1 MKSGVPKGENCLVD
15 MDSKAGDRFSAEPA
29 DAAGSGGVMGS
40 LPLKELEGLP
50 LKELEGLP
58 PWLSALPHRLWLP
71 KGLSPSVA
79 KEWFDRRRAS
89 IRPWAGFVDHRK
101 FTKPRNF
108 GELCQRV
115 VRNFDTYNSNYTF
128 IFLGLIIYCI
138 ISSPMLLIA
147 LAVFVGAFYIIHL
160 KSLESKLVI
169 FGKEVTGPHQLG
181 LAGAVSFPVFWL
193 AGAGAA
199 VFWVLGATM
208 FVIGSHAAFRELEG
222 GSEMEELF
230 MEPV

>member
-1 MKSGVPKGENCLVD
+1 MLYNYPISPYFL
-15 MDSKAGDRFSAEPA
+15 FS
-29 DAAGSGGVMGS
+29 
-40 LPLKELEGLP
+40 
-50 LKELEGLP
+50 LP

-128 IFLGLIIYCI
+128 IFLGLILYC
-138 ISSPMLLIA
+138 M
-147 LAVFVGAFYIIHL
+147 
-160 KSLESKLVI
+160 
-169 FGKEVTGPHQLG
+169 
-181 LAGAVSFPVFWL
+181 
-193 AGAGAA
+193 
-199 VFWVLGATM
+199 
-208 FVIGSHAAFRELEG
+208 
-222 GSEMEELF
+222 
-230 MEPV
+230 

>member
-1 MKSGVPKGENCLVD
+1 MTIHQHWRAKAGAHIQGENCLVD

-29 DAAGSGGVMGS
+29 DAAGSGGVMG
-40 LPLKELEGLP
+40 
-50 LKELEGLP
+50 
-58 PWLSALPHRLWLP
+58 RLWLP

>member
-15 MDSKAGDRFSAEPA
+15 MDSKAGDLFSAEPA
-29 DAAGSGGVMGS
+29 DAAGAGGVMGN
-40 LPLKELEGLP
+40 LPLKELD
-50 LKELEGLP
+50 GLP

-71 KGLSPSVA
+71 KGLSAGVA

-115 VRNFDTYNSNYTF
+115 VRNLDTYNSNYTF
-128 IFLGLIIYCI
+128 IFLGLILYCI

-147 LAVFVGAFYIIHL
+147 LAVFFGAFYIIHL
-160 KSLESKLVI
+160 KSQESKLVV

-199 VFWVLGATM
+199 VFWILGATM